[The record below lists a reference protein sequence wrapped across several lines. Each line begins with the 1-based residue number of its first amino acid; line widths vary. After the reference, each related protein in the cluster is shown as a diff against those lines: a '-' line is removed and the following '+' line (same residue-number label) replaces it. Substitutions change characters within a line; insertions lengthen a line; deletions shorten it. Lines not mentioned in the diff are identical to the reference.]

1 MPQTTIQKAEAIR
14 KGSVQIQVGD
24 SFSALVDIG
33 AIRSPKLTMLTE
45 NQEIKFDNVDSLKQ
59 FSEGDK
65 VKFDFV
71 LAELNLT
78 NLAKFDKGL
87 ITLSTV
93 AGSSTPVTAEA
104 HGTGWTVA
112 SPIKLLNK
120 NGANTIVSSIVVKAG
135 GSAIT
140 LNTDYKTYVGDGTN
154 GELGA
159 TYIVPLTAQTLAIT
173 VNYSY
178 TPNASKKITFT
189 RSGTKTDIVAR
200 ILNTDAN
207 GKTFKI
213 DIDEVTNVQAP
224 DITFP
229 ADDDAE
235 VASTPISL
243 QGRIVEIV
251 DEQQTT

>member
-1 MPQTTIQKAEAIR
+1 MQTTIQKAEAIR
-14 KGSVQIQVGD
+14 KGSVLVQVGD
-24 SFSALVDIG
+24 NFSALVDIG

-59 FSEGDK
+59 FAEGDK
-65 VKFDFV
+65 VKFDFT
-71 LAELNLT
+71 LAEINLT

-87 ITLSTV
+87 ITLSSV
-93 AGSSTPVTAEA
+93 AGNSTPVTGEA

-112 SPIKLLNK
+112 LPIKLTNK
-120 NGANTIVSSIVVKAG
+120 NGDNTIVGSIVVKAG
-135 GSAIT
+135 GSTIT
-140 LNTDYKTYVGDGTN
+140 LNTDYKTYVGDGSN

-173 VNYSY
+173 VDYAY
-178 TPNASKKITFT
+178 VPNASKKIVFA
-189 RSGTKTDIVAR
+189 RSGTKTDIVCR
-200 ILNTDAN
+200 VINTDAN

-243 QGRIVEIV
+243 EGRIVEIV